1 MKAKAHVKPEDKD
14 FDSNI
19 WCFYTKMSID
29 ENVLGFGVSV
39 TWYYDSGV
47 IQNVMSTFDILSLR
61 AYLKETRISLNN
73 ESFTYFIPLYFG
85 KEKERTLKYAEK
97 ALSIICKDVS
107 NGFEPTLVLEVL
119 PKILSTLVLD
129 IAGDVIYYTE
139 NNLWFFIFVYRL
151 FHLFVERY
159 PELMDMMNEHIE
171 KFISSEENRTKEV
184 TMNLGDLLIYS
195 MMSNQYRWEDLWDYY
210 VVE

>member
-1 MKAKAHVKPEDKD
+1 MGIE
-14 FDSNI
+14 
-19 WCFYTKMSID
+19 

-39 TWYYDSGV
+39 TRYYDSGV
-47 IQNVMSTFDILSLR
+47 IQNVISTFDILSLR

-85 KEKERTLKYAEK
+85 KEKERTLKYASK

-129 IAGDVIYYTE
+129 IAGDNIYYTE
-139 NNLWFFIFVYRL
+139 NNL
-151 FHLFVERY
+151 
-159 PELMDMMNEHIE
+159 
-171 KFISSEENRTKEV
+171 
-184 TMNLGDLLIYS
+184 
-195 MMSNQYRWEDLWDYY
+195 
-210 VVE
+210 